1 MYDLTI
7 KVALNGYVVR
17 VGCQR
22 VVFNDRELMLRALND
37 YLNDPEGITELYQR
51 NSMNSKQLGM
61 VPKSQGCACAEV
73 PAPPIYANESED

>member
-37 YLNDPEGITELYQR
+37 YLNDPVGVTELYQR
-51 NSMNSKQLGM
+51 NSINAKQLGM
-61 VPKSQGCACAEV
+61 VSKSHGCGCEPV
-73 PAPPIYANESED
+73 SAPPVYSSEAED